1 MISPQKKKYVLDSYA
16 VLCYLQDEPGS
27 DKMASFLEKAQQ
39 NEIELYMTWV
49 NFGEVYYRVW
59 REYSKGEANKI
70 AELVEQWPLKM
81 LSADKDFCLT
91 AASIKAENALAYADA
106 FAIAAS
112 MLIKGALVTG
122 NPEIQKTSD
131 KVDFE
136 LLWLE

>member
-122 NPEIQKTSD
+122 DPEIQKVSD

>member
-81 LSADKDFCLT
+81 LSADKDFC
-91 AASIKAENALAYADA
+91 
-106 FAIAAS
+106 
-112 MLIKGALVTG
+112 
-122 NPEIQKTSD
+122 
-131 KVDFE
+131 
-136 LLWLE
+136 